1 MQKLRVVCHGLAFPV
16 LCGTT
21 LVAAACA
28 GDPSALDPGS
38 RDGSPA
44 GTTHVPARL
53 ARAQTGQVGYHA
65 MLIGLG
71 PAAPIPSPDWDAAQ
85 DWQIPAVVLGGGAP
99 VPVDDPSAA
108 ALANLDVL
116 WVETWAYTQM
126 TWDEQWM
133 ARQPDLDAAVQNG
146 MVLVV
151 HDDATVWTGLGFRAE
166 ALPLP
171 GAVDLIPTQDPFP
184 APNVIDINIRDGS
197 TQVTS
202 GLIDS
207 SFDLRGEDLVTGRVT
222 PPLFVNASLL
232 PPNAK
237 LILSRTA
244 PDEIV
249 TFCYPHGKGAVI
261 YSTIWLSEYTGDLEG
276 SDYYPA
282 DLQNAMTK
290 IYAPNVVRYAL
301 AGACKQ

>member
-1 MQKLRVVCHGLAFPV
+1 MQSLRIVSHGLTLSM
-16 LCGTT
+16 LCGAA
-21 LVAAACA
+21 LFGAACA
-28 GDPSALDPGS
+28 SDPLARDASGLD
-38 RDGSPA
+38 RSPA
-44 GTTHVPARL
+44 GTTTGPAQR
-53 ARAQTGQVGYHA
+53 ARALTGQVGYHA
-65 MLIGLG
+65 MLVGLG
-71 PAAPIPSPDWDAAQ
+71 PAAPLPVPDWDAAQ
-85 DWQIPAVVLGGGAP
+85 DWQVPAVVLGGGAP

-108 ALANLDVL
+108 ALASLDVL
-116 WVETWAYTQM
+116 WVETWSYASM

-151 HDDATVWTGLGFRAE
+151 HDDATVWTGAGFHAE

-184 APNVIDINIRDGS
+184 GSNAIDINIRDGS

-207 SFDLRGEDLVTGRVT
+207 SFDYRGEDVVGSSVT

-276 SDYYPA
+276 GDYYPA
-282 DLQNAMTK
+282 EIQNAMTK

>member
-1 MQKLRVVCHGLAFPV
+1 MQNLPIVRHGLAFSI

-21 LVAAACA
+21 LFAAACA
-28 GDPSALDPGS
+28 DAPSAGDPSS
-38 RDGSPA
+38 RAGSPA
-44 GTTHVPARL
+44 GTTSGPRQRARV
-53 ARAQTGQVGYHA
+53 QTGQVGYHA

-71 PAAPIPSPDWDAAQ
+71 PAEPIPSPDWDAAQ

-108 ALANLDVL
+108 ALSSLDVL
-116 WVETWAYTQM
+116 WVDTWSYASM

-151 HDDATVWTGLGFRAE
+151 HDDATVWTGFGFHPE

-184 APNVIDINIRDGS
+184 ARNAIDINIRDGS

-202 GLIDS
+202 GLSDS
-207 SFDLRGEDLVTGRVT
+207 SFDYRGEDLAGGITT

-232 PPNAK
+232 PPDAK

-261 YSTIWLSEYTGDLEG
+261 YSTIWLSEFTGDLEG
-276 SDYYPA
+276 GDYYPA
-282 DLQNAMTK
+282 AVQNAMTK